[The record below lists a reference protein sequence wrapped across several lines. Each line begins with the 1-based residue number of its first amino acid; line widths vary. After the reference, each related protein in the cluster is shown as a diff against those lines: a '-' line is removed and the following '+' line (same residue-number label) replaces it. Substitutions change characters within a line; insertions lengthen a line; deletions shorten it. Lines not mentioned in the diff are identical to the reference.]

1 MEEYNGGFH
10 SSTSHPSSIEETLT
24 FNDLSPD
31 TEYEVKI
38 QARNS
43 YGWSDNEPVFVFKT
57 SHRGKLSKLFFET
70 QCENSSIFETFCI
83 RTFTHFCNFIM

>member
-1 MEEYNGGFH
+1 MEEYTGGFH
-10 SSTSHPSSIEETLT
+10 SSTSNPSTIEETFT

-43 YGWSDNEPVFVFKT
+43 YGWSDNEPAFVFKT
-57 SHRGKLSKLFFET
+57 SHRGK
-70 QCENSSIFETFCI
+70 
-83 RTFTHFCNFIM
+83 